1 MKLIIQIPCF
11 NEEETLAET
20 VSDLP
25 MELEGFESVELLV
38 IDDGSTDRTSEVA
51 RELGVDHIIR
61 FPNNRGLATAFATGL
76 QTSLELGAD
85 VIVNTDGDHQ
95 YQGDSVRRLVRPI
108 LDGEA
113 DMVVGDRHVET
124 IRHFSMTKKLLQRL
138 GSQVVRWTSG
148 TNVADA
154 TSGFRALSREA
165 ALRLAVFSSYTYT
178 LETIIQ
184 AGKKGLAVISVP
196 VTTNEIRR
204 ESRLIRS
211 IPRYVLTSAV
221 TILRIF
227 LMYDALKVFSLA
239 SALPLLSGLAL
250 VGRFGYFFLIGEGQG
265 HIQSLIVAAILIVV
279 AFQTLLLGLVAD
291 LIAKN
296 RRLSEDANY
305 RLRKLDLA
313 QFADRQTAPFAHQEL
328 LD

>member
-1 MKLIIQIPCF
+1 
-11 NEEETLAET
+11 
-20 VSDLP
+20 
-25 MELEGFESVELLV
+25 
-38 IDDGSTDRTSEVA
+38 
-51 RELGVDHIIR
+51 
-61 FPNNRGLATAFATGL
+61 
-76 QTSLELGAD
+76 
-85 VIVNTDGDHQ
+85 
-95 YQGDSVRRLVRPI
+95 
-108 LDGEA
+108 
-113 DMVVGDRHVET
+113 MVVGDRQVET
-124 IRHFSMTKKLLQRL
+124 IRHFSTTKKLLQRL

-239 SALPLLSGLAL
+239 SALPLLGGLAL
-250 VGRFGYFFLIGEGQG
+250 LGRFSYFYLIGEGQG
-265 HIQSLIVAAILIVV
+265 HIQSLIVAAIFIVV
-279 AFQTLLLGLVAD
+279 AFQTLLLGLLAD

-313 QFADRQTAPFAHQEL
+313 ESADRTLAPFAHQEL